1 MLALIGKEYC
11 TVDSNG
17 RFKFPS
23 TLKKQL
29 ISVIN
34 NGLVMR
40 SSIFGPYLEL
50 YPMAEWDIEIEKIK
64 KRLNPYNPKDLI
76 LIRKLSEG
84 NKIELDQNDRILIP
98 SDLKKAGG
106 ISKDIVLIS
115 RINILEIWDVE
126 KYNEINDSSTMDYI
140 AYANE
145 RLVDIN
151 ND

>member
-126 KYNEINDSSTMDYI
+126 KYNEVNDCSTMDYV

>member
-23 TLKKQL
+23 ALKKQL

-126 KYNEINDSSTMDYI
+126 KYNEVNDSSTMDYV

>member
-40 SSIFGPYLEL
+40 NSIFGPYLEL

-84 NKIELDQNDRILIP
+84 NKIDLDQNDRILIP

-126 KYNEINDSSTMDYI
+126 KYNEVNDCSTMDYV

>member
-23 TLKKQL
+23 ALKKQL

-126 KYNEINDSSTMDYI
+126 KYNEINDSSTMDYV

>member
-1 MLALIGKEYC
+1 MSG
-11 TVDSNG
+11 N
-17 RFKFPS
+17 
-23 TLKKQL
+23 
-29 ISVIN
+29 
-34 NGLVMR
+34 R
-40 SSIFGPYLEL
+40 SITG
-50 YPMAEWDIEIEKIK
+50 DEKIK

-126 KYNEINDSSTMDYI
+126 KYNEVNDCSTMDYV

>member
-29 ISVIN
+29 TSLIDS
-34 NGLVMR
+34 GFVMR
-40 SSIFGPYLEL
+40 SSIYGPYLEL
-50 YPMAEWDIEIEKIK
+50 YPMTEWDIAIEKLRK
-64 KRLNPYNPKDLI
+64 KLNPYNPKDLI
-76 LIRKLSEG
+76 LMRKLAEG
-84 NKIELDQNDRILIP
+84 NKIELDQNDRVLIP
-98 SDLKKAGG
+98 SDLKKTSG
-106 ISKDIVLIS
+106 INKDIVLIS

-126 KYNEINDSSTMDYI
+126 KYNEINDGSTMDYV

-145 RLVDIN
+145 RLEDIN

>member
-23 TLKKQL
+23 ALKKQL

>member
-23 TLKKQL
+23 ALKKQL

-126 KYNEINDSSTMDYI
+126 KYNEVNDCSTMDYV